1 MSDENIPMQIE
12 ILRNT
17 CPNGMFIVKL
27 FQPAGTWWCFNIKTA
42 QEVLEN
48 LLPVEDHLVWDP
60 QSSYLQPDGF
70 FESIECLTEENEEL
84 CSNSEEAESEEDVI
98 SKIEQNK
105 IKSINPMFKGIVTN
119 PVYEFSEVILLYP
132 NEEGLVNGIVSCIG
146 VIVYNPDNK
155 QRLGI
160 HFVTGPENY
169 TTKHKEE
176 DYEIKKL
183 EDMNTF
189 MRLNHWETPPC
200 ILYLYKPVNIAGKVS
215 LEAVQWSI
223 RNIQQI
229 LGFTDANT
237 VIKTTDPR
245 EPKLKRF
252 PPLT

>member
-1 MSDENIPMQIE
+1 MSDKFEIQSENIPIQIE
-12 ILRNT
+12 MLRKT

-27 FQPAGTWWCFNIKTA
+27 FQPDDTWWCFNIKTA
-42 QEVLEN
+42 QDVLEN
-48 LLPVEDHLVWDP
+48 LLPMDDYLVWDP
-60 QSSYLQPDGF
+60 KYRDLQPDGF

-84 CSNSEEAESEEDVI
+84 CSNSEDVI

-105 IKSINPMFKGIVTN
+105 IKSINPMFKGIVTD

-132 NEEGLVNGIVSCIG
+132 NEEGIVNGIVSCIG

-176 DYEIKKL
+176 AYEIKKL

-189 MRLNHWETPPC
+189 MQLNHWETPPC
-200 ILYLYKPVNIAGKVS
+200 ILELYKPVNIAGKAGR
-215 LEAVQWSI
+215 EAVQWSM

-237 VIKTTDPR
+237 VIDTTDPY